1 MNVFGDEQDLV
12 SRFLIRYGEWAD
24 LEIEFISEA
33 VTDDIAVA
41 DIGAYLGTFG
51 LGLSRRRRLERV
63 HFVEANGLVAPL
75 LRANVERN
83 CKTSWTV
90 ETTLVAPDGAGIT
103 CGVSEP
109 GNLGGTSF
117 NSVTLGRNL
126 QAISAPDKRKTL
138 LELRREHGD
147 FGLIKLDVEG
157 MELAIL
163 ESDADYV
170 RAGRCVIW
178 CECNEQASSLSL
190 ARFLLTCKCAIYYF
204 AFPAFNAGNFNKS
217 DDPIFPFAFEAGL
230 LALPSDGIL
239 RFDAR
244 ARGCLLVRIQSIE
257 DLKRALWNTPRWA
270 PREWWGQLP
279 EGIIAQASRYML
291 GQSYENFLSD
301 GDDKA
306 SQQAENPL
314 AAVLV
319 RTELRLAEAEEV
331 ASAYLSGISE
341 TAQALRGR
349 EIELANAFAKQT
361 EDERLLIESDAR
373 LAESQ
378 RMLDALRQ
386 EVEASAA
393 EVQRL
398 TQVSIRQG
406 RVRRRVLLASQDVLL
421 KFTHA
426 RATEA
431 AFLAVGRL
439 AAQAKKRRSLHQLQL
454 EKVDPEDHLDAKL
467 KYLEEARLW
476 AERLAEDRLKLLVQ
490 MSRRRPGIVERF
502 SDWLRKLSARGPRP

>member
-1 MNVFGDEQDLV
+1 LLIDTRYGAMNIFGDEQDLV

-33 VTDDIAVA
+33 VTDEIAVA

-51 LGLSRRRRLERV
+51 LGLSGRRRLERV

-90 ETTLVAPDGAGIT
+90 ETTLVAPEGADIA

-117 NSVTLGRNL
+117 SSAILGRSL
-126 QAISAPDKRKTL
+126 QAISAPGKCKTL
-138 LELRREHGD
+138 RELRREHGD

-170 RAGRCVIW
+170 RAGRCIIW
-178 CECNEQASSLSL
+178 CECNEQSSSLSL

-204 AFPAFNAGNFNKS
+204 AFPAFNPGNFNKN

-230 LALPSDGIL
+230 LALPSDRIL
-239 RFDAR
+239 GFDAR
-244 ARGCLLVRIQSIE
+244 ARGCLLVRIHSIE

-279 EGIIAQASRYML
+279 EEIIAQASRYIL
-291 GQSYENFLSD
+291 GQSYENFLAD
-301 GDDKA
+301 RDDKA

-314 AAVLV
+314 AVVL
-319 RTELRLAEAEEV
+319 RLTELRLAKAEEV
-331 ASAYLSGISE
+331 ASAHLSMVGE
-341 TAQALRGR
+341 TAQALRDR
-349 EIELANAFAKQT
+349 QIELANAVAKLA

-378 RMLDALRQ
+378 RVLDGLRQ

-393 EVQRL
+393 EV
-398 TQVSIRQG
+398 
-406 RVRRRVLLASQDVLL
+406 
-421 KFTHA
+421 
-426 RATEA
+426 
-431 AFLAVGRL
+431 
-439 AAQAKKRRSLHQLQL
+439 
-454 EKVDPEDHLDAKL
+454 DAKL

-476 AERLAEDRLKLLVQ
+476 SERLAEDRLKLLIQ
-490 MSRRRPGIVERF
+490 MSRRCRGIVERF
-502 SDWLRKLSARGPRP
+502 SDWLGKLSARGPRA